1 MRSRSLVAALPN
13 PNDGWQNRCIRAERF
28 RQPSYPRSNGLLIR
42 VSSDRL
48 ANPIEALPRECF
60 RSLLTNVLG
69 LIVASPGRDLI
80 TLGRNESRVGRGVV
94 TQAAGWLSDFPFRWG
109 MQCKVWF
116 SVRSC
121 YASKWPCAQGGKRY
135 PRLILPLNRGTQC
148 YKRSMAGC

>member
-94 TQAAGWLSDFPFRWG
+94 TQAAGWLSDFPLSLG
-109 MQCKVWF
+109 YAMQGLVF
-116 SVRSC
+116 SAFLLCEQMAV
-121 YASKWPCAQGGKRY
+121 CARRKALS
-135 PRLILPLNRGTQC
+135 RLILPLNRGTQC
-148 YKRSMAGC
+148 YKRSLADC